1 MLLIRNLQ
9 FSDSHFFDSRWVKQG
24 LLPYMQVSTTLPAN
38 MKFCFLDNNAF
49 QTKVSKFWKTIYPP
63 KIYIQCTGL
72 FFTCVIFAPLNLQTV
87 SPLLEF
93 AQTKLRLKRDNL
105 SHCHLRSR
113 KFACRQPGQ
122 KYNWCKYFPVNSILI
137 VPVPSLI

>member
-72 FFTCVIFAPLNLQTV
+72 FLTCVFFAPLNLQTV
-87 SPLLEF
+87 SPPLEF

-113 KFACRQPGQ
+113 KFACRQRGQ
-122 KYNWCKYFPVNSILI
+122 RGENFPVNSILI